1 MSYLTI
7 FLGGILS
14 FFSPCI
20 LPVLPLYIGYL
31 SGNNIENKKG
41 IAINTVFFTF
51 GISFAFVFLALGFS
65 TLGQLVYRY
74 RSIFILVCGILTI
87 LLGLFQ
93 LQIFKNNFLSRE
105 RRINFDV
112 KKMNPFVA
120 FIFGFTF
127 SFAWTPCIGPA
138 LSGVLM
144 AISSIDNRT
153 QGIILMLVYTL
164 GFIIPFLIT
173 GFFSSFFL
181 KLFKKN
187 MGIVKYTPKIM
198 GVLLILLGILIITGK
213 LDYLLNYI
221 A

>member
-65 TLGQLVYRY
+65 VLGQLVYRY
-74 RSIFILVCGILTI
+74 RNVFILVCGILTI

-213 LDYLLNYI
+213 LDYLLTYI